1 MNLARVF
8 LHAFTHSGSV
18 CGSCPKAGNRAC
30 NFRASPAKNP
40 KKAVYRAIFRAVRC
54 IFLFDRNPLR
64 PHISSLKGLAEFRR
78 SRLCDPHGSPLRH
91 SRCGRRLKRR
101 HRRLFLTLRHRAKH
115 FTSCKCGICVP
126 AAHKLCAQQDASLFQ
141 AQPNRN
147 PAKRFLFGEEQQ
159 RSG

>member
-1 MNLARVF
+1 MFFSTPSPIAEAAPEV
-8 LHAFTHSGSV
+8 AQ
-18 CGSCPKAGNRAC
+18 KRAIV
-30 NFRASPAKNP
+30 RAISAHSPAQRH
-40 KKAVYRAIFRAVRC
+40 KKSSVPRLFRAVRC
-54 IFLFDRNPLR
+54 IFLFDRNPSR
-64 PHISSLKGLAEFRR
+64 PHTSSLKSLAEFRR
-78 SRLCDPHGSPLRH
+78 ARLCDPHGSPLRH